1 MPTDQ
6 KITATFS
13 EAMNAATILVP
24 GTFTVTGPGATPIS
38 GTVTYDAV
46 NNIAIFAPIAGTF
59 AASTTFT
66 ATITTAALS
75 FPGSLPLASN
85 YIWTF
90 KSGASLDTSTP
101 LVLSTNPVD
110 LSSIAATNQKIT
122 ATFNEAIDS
131 TTINVSTFTLTGPG
145 ATPVL
150 GTTTYATSAASAT
163 FIPSSDLL
171 AATVYTASLSTAV
184 KDLAGNALATAF
196 TWSFTTGAGTNFA
209 AFAEAT
215 ITNVVSAGTLING
228 DLGLTPGTSVTGFP
242 PGTVNGTKQIA
253 NPPAVAALTDLGT
266 AYGIAAGLS
275 GATTISENLA
285 NQILPPDL
293 YKSNAA
299 DNSFEITGANLTLD
313 AQGDPNAVW
322 VFQMPASTLTL
333 TTGSCNVILVNGAQ
347 AQNIFWQVGSSAT
360 IGAGCILEG
369 SILANTSITLNSG
382 ATVNG
387 RSLAGAVTATGAQTM
402 DSNKVNLPVC
412 N

>member
-1 MPTDQ
+1 
-6 KITATFS
+6 
-13 EAMNAATILVP
+13 VP
-24 GTFTVTGPGATPIS
+24 GS
-38 GTVTYDAV
+38 TY
-46 NNIAIFAPIAGTF
+46 
-59 AASTTFT
+59 T
-66 ATITTAALS
+66 ATITTDA
-75 FPGSLPLASN
+75 
-85 YIWTF
+85 
-90 KSGASLDTSTP
+90 
-101 LVLSTNPVD
+101 
-110 LSSIAATNQKIT
+110 
-122 ATFNEAIDS
+122 
-131 TTINVSTFTLTGPG
+131 
-145 ATPVL
+145 
-150 GTTTYATSAASAT
+150 
-163 FIPSSDLL
+163 
-171 AATVYTASLSTAV
+171 
-184 KDLAGNALATAF
+184 KDLEGNALAVDF
-196 TWSFTTGAGTNFA
+196 LWSFTAGTNSGISPLDLGAATNFA

-402 DSNKVNLPVC
+402 DSNKVNLPLC

>member
-1 MPTDQ
+1 
-6 KITATFS
+6 
-13 EAMNAATILVP
+13 
-24 GTFTVTGPGATPIS
+24 
-38 GTVTYDAV
+38 
-46 NNIAIFAPIAGTF
+46 
-59 AASTTFT
+59 
-66 ATITTAALS
+66 
-75 FPGSLPLASN
+75 
-85 YIWTF
+85 
-90 KSGASLDTSTP
+90 
-101 LVLSTNPVD
+101 
-110 LSSIAATNQKIT
+110 
-122 ATFNEAIDS
+122 
-131 TTINVSTFTLTGPG
+131 
-145 ATPVL
+145 L

-163 FIPSSDLL
+163 FIPSSDLI

-196 TWSFTTGAGTNFA
+196 TWSFTTGAGADIVPPTVSTTVPINGASAVSLTTGINAVFSKAMDAATINGATFHVTVSPGSPVVAGKVVYYPATDTATFTPTGPLVPGSTYTATITTDAKDLEGNALAVDFLWSFTAGTNSGISPLDLGAATNFA

-333 TTGSCNVILVNGAQ
+333 TTGTCNVILINGAQ

-402 DSNKVNLPVC
+402 DSNKVNLPLC